1 MKRVLKI
8 VGFLILGI
16 ISLIILI
23 VGGLF
28 IKNYIDSQKPWLEQD
43 YYTQFQSASEIER
56 KYAGLGD
63 YAVSDMVVT
72 SEDKTIENIRI
83 WYPSELENGQSKYP
97 LIIVVNASN
106 MAALNYEPYFERLSS
121 WGFIVVGNDDRQSGT
136 GQSTSRTLAYM
147 LEQNNNSDSPFF
159 EKIDDDNIG
168 IVGYSQGGAGAIRAV
183 TEFENSN
190 QYKTIFT
197 GSAAYAYLAQMW
209 GGYDAAKVSIPW
221 FMTAGTGQSDD
232 AGVSDPTSEWAGV
245 APLSSLV
252 ENYNKMSD
260 KVFKLRAR
268 VAGAEHEDMQ
278 EKTDGYMTAWMLY
291 HLKGDEE
298 AGKAFIGEN
307 AEILNNVNWQDIEK
321 NR

>member
-1 MKRVLKI
+1 MKI
-8 VGFLILGI
+8 EGFFILGI
-16 ISLIILI
+16 IGLLILI

-28 IKNYIDSQKPWLEQD
+28 IKNYIESQKPWLAQD

-63 YAVSDMVVT
+63 DAVSSVIVK
-72 SEDKTIENIRI
+72 SEDKAIRNIRI
-83 WYPSELENGQSKYP
+83 WYPSELESGQSRYP

-136 GQSTSRTLAYM
+136 GLSTSQTLAYM
-147 LEQNNNSDSPFF
+147 LEQNNHSDSLFF

-168 IVGYSQGGAGAIRAV
+168 VVGYSQGGAGAIRAV
-183 TEFENSN
+183 TEFEKSN

-232 AGVSDPTSEWAGV
+232 AGVSDPTSKWAGV

-260 KVFKLRAR
+260 QVFKLRSR

-278 EKTDGYMTAWMLY
+278 EKTDGYMTAWMRY
-291 HLKGDEE
+291 HLKGEEE

-307 AEILNNVNWQDIEK
+307 AEIRNNANWQDVDK